1 MKLKKIVSLA
11 TSVVLSTSLLVGC
24 SGKNKGNGG
33 NVSNEKGTLKIGMIT
48 DVAGVNDQSFN
59 QSAWEGLQK
68 SKEELGVE
76 VTYLESKQDSD
87 YAANIETFV
96 DEGVDLI
103 LGVGAKL
110 APAIEEGAGLYP
122 DQKFVIVDEELPSDI
137 KNVKSILFNSQE
149 AAYLVGL
156 IAGKMTE
163 TNNVGFIGGMDI
175 PVIDTFKY
183 GYMAGVKKA
192 NSNVQIQDQFANSFT
207 DQAKGK
213 AIANQMYGQG
223 ADIIFI
229 AGGDVGTG
237 AIEAAKEKN
246 KYAIGVDRDQSDL
259 APKNVLTSAI
269 KRVDVGVYETVKDLL
284 DGKFE
289 GGTVTVYGLDQDAVG
304 IAPTTKNLV
313 PQDILDYVNQE
324 IEKLKKGD
332 IKVPK
337 DKKEYYD
344 EIAHKKISLIY
355 RDIFFIMKAKYI
367 YKNDH
372 IKGLYLK
379 YI

>member
-1 MKLKKIVSLA
+1 MKLEKIISLA
-11 TSVVLSTSLLVGC
+11 TAVILSTSLLVGC
-24 SGKNKGNGG
+24 SGKEKNGSD
-33 NVSNEKGTLKIGMIT
+33 NTSNENGTLKIGMIT

-68 SKEELGVE
+68 AKEELGVH

-87 YAANIETFV
+87 YASNIETFV
-96 DEGVDLI
+96 DEDIDLI
-103 LGVGAKL
+103 LGVGSKL
-110 APAIEEGAGLYP
+110 APAIEEGARLYP
-122 DQKFVIVDEELPSDI
+122 DQKFVIVDEELSSDI
-137 KNVKSILFNSQE
+137 TNVKSILFNSQE

-163 TNNVGFIGGMDI
+163 TNNVGFIGGIDI
-175 PVIDTFKY
+175 PVINTFKY
-183 GYMAGVKKA
+183 GYMAGVKHA
-192 NSNVQIQDQFANSFT
+192 NSNVQIQEQFANSFT

-213 AIANQMYGQG
+213 AIANQMYSQN

-246 KYAIGVDRDQSDL
+246 KYAIGVDRDQNDL
-259 APKNVLTSAI
+259 APNNVLTSAI
-269 KRVDVGVYETVKDLL
+269 KRVDVGVYDTVKDLV

-324 IEKLKKGD
+324 IEKLKNGE

-337 DKKEYYD
+337 DKEEYD
-344 EIAHKKISLIY
+344 A
-355 RDIFFIMKAKYI
+355 M
-367 YKNDH
+367 
-372 IKGLYLK
+372 IK
-379 YI
+379 